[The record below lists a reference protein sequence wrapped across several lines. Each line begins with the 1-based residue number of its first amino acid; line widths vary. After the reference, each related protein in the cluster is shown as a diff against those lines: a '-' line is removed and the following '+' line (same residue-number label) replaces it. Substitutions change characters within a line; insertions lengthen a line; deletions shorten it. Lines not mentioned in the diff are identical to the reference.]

1 MMTSPTAELQRAVFE
16 TLSASA
22 ALTAL
27 LGGAKIHDHAPAHVA
42 FPTITFGNATL
53 ADWSTATEQGS
64 EQIVTLH
71 VWSKGKGKKQVL
83 DIMEAVRGL
92 IDDAALSLAGHHL
105 VSIRLQMAEARF
117 DDDLAVHHGLMRFR
131 ALTEV
136 V

>member
-42 FPTITFGNATL
+42 FPYITFGNATL

-105 VSIRLQMAEARF
+105 VSIRLRTAEARF

-131 ALTEV
+131 ALTEAA
-136 V
+136 